1 MKLWKWLIIILMA
14 IAVLMGVSGF
24 INFSKDAPASASSA
38 PSAASTSAPVASSQD
53 SSQRPKPLAPPS
65 VDELAAI
72 REVRLKDA
80 RLMGNNAYD
89 VQVEVVVENRYNV
102 AIQNVELLFSFYD
115 KYGRKT
121 QKAWR
126 GDTCATYFHDGKAT
140 YAYNEHGDKVML
152 ASGKNDSF
160 DAFVCRSSGRHIQPE
175 RAETFIF
182 QDTWHADATPM
193 DALKDIKVTVNRVK
207 LVDGYEFSR

>member
-24 INFSKDAPASASSA
+24 FNFSKDKPVSASASA
-38 PSAASTSAPVASSQD
+38 PAASSQD

-65 VDELAAI
+65 VDELAAV
-72 REVRLKDA
+72 REVRLKDS
-80 RLMGNNAYD
+80 RLMGGNAYD

-121 QKAWR
+121 LKAWR
-126 GDTCATYFHDGKAT
+126 GDTCATYFHDGKDA
-140 YAYNEHGDKVML
+140 YAYNEHGDKVKL
-152 ASGKNDSF
+152 ASSRNDSF
-160 DAFVCRSSGRHIQPE
+160 DAFVCRNSDRHIQPD

-193 DALKDIKVTVNRVK
+193 DALKDIRVTVQRVK

>member
-38 PSAASTSAPVASSQD
+38 PATASASAPAASSQD
-53 SSQRPKPLAPPS
+53 SSQRSKPLAPPS

-89 VQVEVVVENRYNV
+89 VQVEVFVENRYNV

-115 KYGRKT
+115 KYGGKT
-121 QKAWR
+121 GSPSKKGALE
-126 GDTCATYFHDGKAT
+126 K
-140 YAYNEHGDKVML
+140 
-152 ASGKNDSF
+152 
-160 DAFVCRSSGRHIQPE
+160 
-175 RAETFIF
+175 ET
-182 QDTWHADATPM
+182 A
-193 DALKDIKVTVNRVK
+193 
-207 LVDGYEFSR
+207 

>member
-1 MKLWKWLIIILMA
+1 
-14 IAVLMGVSGF
+14 MGG
-24 INFSKDAPASASSA
+24 
-38 PSAASTSAPVASSQD
+38 
-53 SSQRPKPLAPPS
+53 R
-65 VDELAAI
+65 
-72 REVRLKDA
+72 
-80 RLMGNNAYD
+80 AYD

-121 QKAWR
+121 LKAWR
-126 GDTCATYFHDGKAT
+126 GDTCATYFNDGKDA
-140 YAYNEHGDKVML
+140 YAYNEYGDKVKL
-152 ASGKNDSF
+152 ASSRNDSF
-160 DAFVCRSSGRHIQPE
+160 DAFVCRNSDRHIQPD

-193 DALKDIKVTVNRVK
+193 DALKDIRVTVQRVK